1 MSTGRRDTLEK
12 ELTACYSTDTQTLSA
27 LGIITLN
34 LWRYT
39 IYIDQYYI
47 LIMTYTHALHFSILS
62 SMYLGENGD
71 NVFI

>member
-39 IYIDQYYI
+39 IYIDQ
-47 LIMTYTHALHFSILS
+47 HALHFSILS

>member
-1 MSTGRRDTLEK
+1 MEI
-12 ELTACYSTDTQTLSA
+12 Y
-27 LGIITLN
+27 
-34 LWRYT
+34 Y